1 MPSTHSAHDVILAL
15 AAERGP
21 GKTFCPSEAAR
32 RMAEDWRPLMPEIR
46 RVADALAAQGQLHI
60 TQGGETVEAETAEG
74 PIRLGL
80 PGKAP

>member
-1 MPSTHSAHDVILAL
+1 MPWMPSARDAILAL

-32 RMAEDWRPLMPEIR
+32 RMAEDWRPLMPEVR
-46 RVADALAAQGQLHI
+46 REAGALAAQGRLRI
-60 TQGGETVEAETAEG
+60 TQGGETVEAEKAEG

-80 PGKAP
+80 PGEAP

>member
-1 MPSTHSAHDVILAL
+1 MLSTHSAREAILAL

-46 RVADALAAQGQLHI
+46 RVADALAAEGRLRI

-80 PGKAP
+80 PGEAP